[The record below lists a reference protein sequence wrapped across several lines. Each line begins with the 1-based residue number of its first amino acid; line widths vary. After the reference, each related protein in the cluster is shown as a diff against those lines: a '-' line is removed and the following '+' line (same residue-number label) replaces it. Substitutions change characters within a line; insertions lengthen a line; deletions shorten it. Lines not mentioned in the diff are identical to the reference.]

1 MALITCPEC
10 GHDVSDRATTCPH
23 CGYPMTETF
32 PQIVNNNDSQGIIA
46 PPKKKN
52 ILPRLLIGLF
62 VVILVAAFVFFRIY
76 GLGVNDGKLADIYNV
91 VGKGQEQYFELN
103 PTNLLSK
110 LNSNLSN
117 SELSLSVTQNL
128 RDSDTTTVYS
138 ASNAT
143 RVMVVTH
150 LNNKSAEWKRYIS
163 QIEFKLYPADPKNT
177 PKNDDYINALIAS
190 FTPGREKEIVDALG
204 INGAPNKEAKVYKD
218 LYQVQT
224 ETVAYSFVPS
234 QSTFYIQP
242 YNTKSSKSVPPPQPV
257 SAIVASNVKEFPLK
271 HDETIDSL
279 NETLSA
285 RGYAKLSAPIVA
297 PGNTEALGQHTA
309 FTYSLGAGAS
319 FVLYVNDSTE
329 NILNFTV
336 LTIATEISTDTMN
349 YVQLLI
355 GSLEGGIAGD
365 DATTIDSELNLS
377 NTSEDA
383 FTMAST
389 DFAEFMYMVQ
399 DGSLV
404 FTITPA

>member
-23 CGYPMTETF
+23 CGYPMMEIMSH
-32 PQIVNNNDSQGIIA
+32 IVDNNNSQSIVT
-46 PPKKKN
+46 PPKKKS

-76 GLGVNDGKLADIYNV
+76 VLGANDGKLADIYNV

-117 SELSLSVTQNL
+117 SDLSLSVIQNL

-138 ASNAT
+138 DSNGT

-150 LNNKSAEWKRYIS
+150 SNNKSAEWKRYIS

-190 FTPGREKEIVDALG
+190 FTPGRENEIVDALG
-204 INGAPNKEAKVYKD
+204 IDGTPNKEAKVYKD
-218 LYQVQT
+218 FYQVQT

-234 QSTFYIQP
+234 QNTFYIQP
-242 YNTKSSKSVPPPQPV
+242 YNTKSSKSVPPQPV
-257 SAIVASNVKEFPLK
+257 SAIVASNVKEFPLSL
-271 HDETIDSL
+271 DETIEGL

-285 RGYAKLSAPIVA
+285 KGYAKLSAPIVA

-319 FVLYVNDSTE
+319 FVLYVSDSTE
-329 NILNFTV
+329 KILNFTV
-336 LTIATEISTDTMN
+336 LTIASEISTDTMN
-349 YVQLLI
+349 YVQFLM
-355 GSLEGGIAGD
+355 GSLEDGIAGD
-365 DATTIDSELNLS
+365 AATTIDSELNLS

-383 FTMAST
+383 FAMAST
-389 DFAEFMYMVQ
+389 DFAQFMYMIQ

-404 FTITPA
+404 FTITPT